1 LYARHGEEAALL
13 ERQVDEVRA
22 EATDRLRTVGVDGS
36 PSSLFDV
43 LRLNVGGDSSFATTR
58 KTLTC
63 LGHSRL
69 AELFS
74 GRWDSALP
82 RDEAGRIFLDFD
94 PVQFRALLDW
104 LGDVCRT
111 GPSAEIPNPEES
123 MATND
128 RWGFGALCS
137 LLRLMPPPS
146 SSASVLANTEVEAQT
161 PLVSLAEPVVE
172 SATVPDG
179 SLLTP
184 TSAAQLHRMLGNA
197 PGCKKFVL
205 LHRASTDGF
214 TAAAFHAHCDGV
226 ARTVTVARSVGGFIF
241 GGYSGSAAWGN
252 QGQWAAS
259 DGAFLFRLDGPGVS
273 APSKHALV
281 QNPGHAIYCHG
292 GHGPTFGAGHDLYIQ
307 NSAGIGGATNVTATS
322 NLGASYSQVSE
333 GGEAGITTLAESS
346 SVTVVEW
353 EVFSVEVQP
362 SVENLLKEALS
373 VPGETPEC
381 QALLSKVR
389 DLLTVARADQHLLK
403 RRRNELATR
412 RAHLEHDIEF
422 MTKFINTPGSEHQ
435 IVHLNISGKTMA
447 TVRSTLTQCAG
458 SLLASKFGPRWC
470 LQDEDVVDGG
480 VFFDLSPAL
489 FGTVLQFLRL
499 KRLCGDDLD
508 SKDLSAPPVPLI
520 SVSAFDRLLDYL
532 SMKEYVPLAVL
543 DSVLLAHEQIAT
555 VRVWLSTNNR
565 ELNRAQLLHRA
576 SRDGFT
582 ASSFHNHCDGH
593 SHSLVVARSAAGFL
607 FGAYS
612 GSATWGSTGAYT
624 ASEDAF
630 VFRLSGP
637 GVATPSKHPLVQ
649 NPWTMYCHM
658 GYGPTFGGGHDLCIQ
673 NAAGTNG
680 TATSSMGHTYS
691 QQAEGGAVTVTT
703 LAESN
708 SFPVTDYEV
717 FALAPI
723 SSTLTDITD
732 TIPT

>member
-1 LYARHGEEAALL
+1 
-13 ERQVDEVRA
+13 
-22 EATDRLRTVGVDGS
+22 
-36 PSSLFDV
+36 
-43 LRLNVGGDSSFATTR
+43 
-58 KTLTC
+58 
-63 LGHSRL
+63 
-69 AELFS
+69 
-74 GRWDSALP
+74 
-82 RDEAGRIFLDFD
+82 
-94 PVQFRALLDW
+94 
-104 LGDVCRT
+104 
-111 GPSAEIPNPEES
+111 
-123 MATND
+123 
-128 RWGFGALCS
+128 
-137 LLRLMPPPS
+137 
-146 SSASVLANTEVEAQT
+146 
-161 PLVSLAEPVVE
+161 
-172 SATVPDG
+172 
-179 SLLTP
+179 
-184 TSAAQLHRMLGNA
+184 MLGNA

-252 QGQWAAS
+252 QGQWAPS
-259 DGAFLFRLDGPGVS
+259 DGAFLFRLDGPGVNT
-273 APSKHALV
+273 PSKHPLV

-307 NSAGIGGATNVTATS
+307 NSAAIGGATNVTATS
-322 NLGASYSQVSE
+322 NLGATYSQVSE

-373 VPGETPEC
+373 VPGESPEC
-381 QALLSKVR
+381 QTLLSQVR
-389 DLLTVARADQHLLK
+389 ELLTVARSDQNSLK

-412 RAHLEHDIEF
+412 RAHLEDDIEF

-435 IVHLNISGKTMA
+435 IVHLNISGKNMA

-508 SKDLSAPPVPLI
+508 LSAPPVPLI

-555 VRVWLSTNNR
+555 LRVWLSANNR

-582 ASSFHNHCDGH
+582 ASSFHSHCDGQ
-593 SHSLVVARSAAGFL
+593 SHTLVVARSAAGFL

-612 GSATWGSTGAYT
+612 GFATWGSTGAYT

-637 GVATPSKHPLVQ
+637 GVVSPSKHPLVQ
-649 NPWTMYCHM
+649 NPWTMYCHT

-673 NAAGTNG
+673 NAAGTSG

-691 QQAEGGAVTVTT
+691 QQAEGAAVTVTT

-717 FALAPI
+717 FALAQI
-723 SSTLTDITD
+723 S
-732 TIPT
+732 PTFV